1 MGMNKIKVD
10 IFPGRV
16 RLDGMNVPL
25 AELESTVKEL
35 YHGFEFELCFV
46 CGFASKSD
54 VTTAKKILGLPL

>member
-1 MGMNKIKVD
+1 MALKRISVD

-16 RLDGMNVPL
+16 RLDGANIPL